1 MDPASSPASSAED
14 TEEEEWDRHAAAEGA
29 SRTGLAGRYERT
41 DRLECDEYLYE
52 DKVCVMV
59 AA

>member
-1 MDPASSPASSAED
+1 MDPASSAED